1 MVRFTEIDKTQGGT
15 GLESRQMGT
24 LMLTRDMSVEHR
36 VRGLS
41 TCAYV
46 QQKSVLESKILNRV
60 ISVQMVVKA
69 MIVDE
74 IARVS
79 MCRAKD

>member
-1 MVRFTEIDKTQGGT
+1 
-15 GLESRQMGT
+15 
-24 LMLTRDMSVEHR
+24 MSH
-36 VRGLS
+36 
-41 TCAYV
+41 V

-69 MIVDE
+69 MVVDE

-79 MCRAKD
+79 MDRAKD